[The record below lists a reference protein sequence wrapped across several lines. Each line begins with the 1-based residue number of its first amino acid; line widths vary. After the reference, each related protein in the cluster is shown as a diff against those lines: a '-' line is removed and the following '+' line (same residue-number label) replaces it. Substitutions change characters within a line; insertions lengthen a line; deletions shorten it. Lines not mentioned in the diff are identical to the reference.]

1 MIVSGF
7 GSSMNM
13 LFIILI
19 VSGVLLLLLLLFYYI
34 SLAVDSW
41 DVKNNNDGIEEKK
54 KDFLDVVKEVKSAE
68 EIGGSE
74 KTIKSQIK

>member
-19 VSGVLLLLLLLFYYI
+19 VSGILLLLLLLFYYI

-41 DVKNNNDGIEEKK
+41 DVKNNNGVVEEKK
-54 KDFLDVVKEVKSAE
+54 TDFLDAVKEVKSSE
-68 EIGGSE
+68 EMGSPE
-74 KTIKSQIK
+74 KTIKKQIK